1 MSANPLKNVSL
12 KDCRKFL
19 LKTGC
24 QHSRTTGGHE
34 HWTRSDLLRP
44 ITIQTHIDPIP
55 ERIMKQI
62 INALEIDKYEFQNI
76 LYSL

>member
-1 MSANPLKNVSL
+1 MSTNPLKNVSL

-19 LKTGC
+19 AKVGC
-24 QHSRTTGGHE
+24 QNKRTTGGHE
-34 HWTRSDLLRP
+34 HWTRADLLRP

-62 INALEIDKYEFQNI
+62 INSLEMDKDEFQEIIN
-76 LYSL
+76 SL